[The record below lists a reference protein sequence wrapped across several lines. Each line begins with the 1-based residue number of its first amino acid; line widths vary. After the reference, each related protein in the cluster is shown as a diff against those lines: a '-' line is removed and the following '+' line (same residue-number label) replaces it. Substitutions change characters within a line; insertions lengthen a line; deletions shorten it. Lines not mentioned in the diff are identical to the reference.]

1 MQNKIFPFSNYYYNF
16 EFNVTCIL
24 SQKNKFSKN
33 HTNVLK
39 APSNDWINFNNKR
52 QSLETMHSYNW
63 ANALGIGVV
72 LGYNKLR
79 ALDID
84 NCKDDKMLMDFLKI
98 LNLPLNYQWVVKS
111 GSQKGFHI
119 IFYADDH
126 KYTVAKNKIKAF
138 QPKKESSLFK
148 HIELRW
154 IGHLVLP
161 PSIHTSFFNYSFLNG
176 LPLTK
181 PHKINLTA
189 LYILLEKYCRGKSL
203 NDQNKRTVN
212 EEIEAVEDHM
222 ADLIDQKKFHDQ
234 LQDQL
239 EFQGLSAEERKHIQ
253 KSNDFLDHSG
263 THIDKDEDEDE

>member
-52 QSLETMHSYNW
+52 QSLDTMHSYNW
-63 ANALGIGVV
+63 ANALGVGVV

-154 IGHLVLP
+154 IGHLCIVCMTN
-161 PSIHTSFFNYSFLNG
+161 SICRVKLETGTTINAC
-176 LPLTK
+176 
-181 PHKINLTA
+181 PHK
-189 LYILLEKYCRGKSL
+189 YSSSLLF
-203 NDQNKRTVN
+203 
-212 EEIEAVEDHM
+212 IF
-222 ADLIDQKKFHDQ
+222 LI
-234 LQDQL
+234 
-239 EFQGLSAEERKHIQ
+239 
-253 KSNDFLDHSG
+253 SG
-263 THIDKDEDEDE
+263 HFFVVTIT